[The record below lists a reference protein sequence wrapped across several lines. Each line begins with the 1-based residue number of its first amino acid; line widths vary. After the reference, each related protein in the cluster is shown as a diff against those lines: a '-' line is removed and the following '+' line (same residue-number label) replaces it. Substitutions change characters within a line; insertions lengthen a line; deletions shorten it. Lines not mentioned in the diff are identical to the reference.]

1 MMKDLAGALLLLL
14 VAAGYYGL
22 AGDINPSALDDAVG
36 AAGIPRIYA
45 VLGAATGLAMAVKSA
60 AAWSLGRAA
69 PRLADLE
76 GRRLLKAVAMLG
88 IGAAYLAAVT
98 VLGDPL
104 ALAGGMAAAELGHRP
119 DVDVGIALVLLQLA
133 RLPHV
138 DVLHTHRRCAL
149 LVRVAIVA
157 FPAVPPRPR

>member
-45 VLGAATGLAMAVKSA
+45 VLGAAMGLAMAVKSA

-76 GRRLLKAVAMLG
+76 GRRLLKAAAMLG

-98 VLGDPL
+98 FLGYPL
-104 ALAGGMAAAELGHRP
+104 ALAGAMAAAALYQGEPARWRLAAIAAGGGAAFWIFFDGALGLDMP
-119 DVDVGIALVLLQLA
+119 AGLWPALWGG
-133 RLPHV
+133 
-138 DVLHTHRRCAL
+138 
-149 LVRVAIVA
+149 
-157 FPAVPPRPR
+157 